1 MLRLDKTT
9 CVFDHFKDR
18 LLRLGRLNDT
28 FSDLLGLASSF
39 LFLRLIQALHGVPVA
54 DNVS

>member
-18 LLRLGRLNDT
+18 LLRLGRLNDI
-28 FSDLLGLASSF
+28 FSDLLDLASS
-39 LFLRLIQALHGVPVA
+39 FLRLIQALHGVSVA
-54 DNVS
+54 DNVT